1 MKLTDLTVSRTVKAS
16 PEEVFA
22 PAASANSTWRFPTTD
37 AAWAPPGLRLRTV
50 SSWPSVVGSA

>member
-22 PAASANSTWRFPTTD
+22 PA
-37 AAWAPPGLRLRTV
+37 RLRQLNLAV
-50 SSWPSVVGSA
+50 PND